1 MTRAAN
7 FDAVGAQFY
16 GDLSDI
22 EAITKFIHGANQI
35 SIHSGELLPFVVGST
50 QHRRLLEEF
59 RRQRSVDTNLL
70 YQGLYVQLYASF
82 EWFIRTLIVRYI
94 EELSRLFP
102 SYSDLEG
109 RSGDPLKHNYYHTGA
124 AMQQIFGNR
133 TNVRIDFQ
141 MLAKNMGSALPDSAA
156 VMLNSTAFALFLGI
170 LDLSEIEKALK
181 RIGIENVFWDR
192 IAREGPVQRFFGETG
207 TRRNAHL
214 MKEFL
219 DQFIRRRNNICHKG
233 DGIEPVSSDDII
245 RHAEFLR
252 IFGGCL
258 IQTLGTHCCAA

>member
-1 MTRAAN
+1 VTRVAN
-7 FDAVGAQFY
+7 FDAVGDRFY

-35 SIHSGELLPFVVGST
+35 STHSGELLSFVAGSAR
-50 QHRRLLEEF
+50 HRELLEEF

-70 YQGLYVQLYASF
+70 YQGLYGQLYASF
-82 EWFIRTLIVRYI
+82 EWFIRTLIVRYV

-102 SYSDLEG
+102 SYSQLEG

-133 TNVRIDFQ
+133 TNVGIDFQ
-141 MLAKNMGSALPDSAA
+141 MLAKNIGSALPDSTA
-156 VMLNSTAFALFLGI
+156 VVLNSTAFALFIGI
-170 LDLSEIEKALK
+170 LDSSEIERALK

-192 IAREGPVQRFFGETG
+192 IAREASVQRFFGETR
-207 TRRNAHL
+207 TRRTTHL

-233 DGIEPVSSDDII
+233 DGIEPVSSEDII
-245 RHAEFLR
+245 RHAGFLKT
-252 IFGGCL
+252 FGGCL
-258 IQTLGTHCCAA
+258 IQTLETHCCAA